1 MEKLTSKDLEN
12 IGMGL
17 TETFNLPNAKAC
29 DNGKALAYQYQ
40 NQLGCKFSIQSDYAN
55 SRLTITKKPA

>member
-1 MEKLTSKDLEN
+1 MEKLTRKDLEN

-40 NQLGCKFSIQSDYAN
+40 NTT
-55 SRLTITKKPA
+55 RTKKVIILNHIH